1 MKQKQPKF
9 SGILVVAVLMVL
21 VLFIVSLSPLL
32 AASGSKDTTY
42 SEIYYYFENQQ
53 VTSFRLDL
61 GTGSLEL
68 WLKEGK
74 AALPESNAAASLP
87 TGGLLTG
94 VYSSDDNA
102 LPANGGTV
110 YMTYKLPYGGDFNT
124 GKISDFV
131 DEYNAANPDA
141 PMVFDYVAAKT
152 SIPWLEI
159 IFYVAMIGSIGM
171 LFMSMY
177 RGGAG
182 GGIMNVGRAK
192 VKDQQENQRK
202 ATFAD
207 VAGADEEK
215 AELQEVVEFLK
226 APNKFNALGARIP
239 HGVLLVGPPGTG
251 KTLLARA
258 VAGEAGVPFFSIA
271 GSEFVEMFVGMG
283 ASKVRDLFKQAGE
296 KAPCIVFIDEIDTI
310 GKKRDGGSNLGG
322 NDEREQTLNQ
332 LLVEMDGFDND
343 TNLIIIAATNRPD
356 VLDPALLRPGRFD
369 RQVAVEAPDLEGRE
383 AILKVHAKGKP
394 FVPDVDLHMIAVR
407 TPGFTGADLANV
419 LNEAAL
425 LCARAGAQLI
435 DNRAIDEAIDRV
447 QAGPKRRSKGMALDE
462 LRNTAYHEGGHALV
476 AAAMNDTDPVTKVTI
491 LPRGRALGYTAVMP
505 TEDRYSMSRNQLLD
519 QMAYAMGGR
528 TAEEVVFHD
537 PTTGASNDIEK
548 ATNIARQMVLDY
560 GFSEKLGAIKWSDDE
575 QSDLGALTHKYSA
588 RTAEIIDEEVLKL
601 VETAHTEA
609 WNVINENRDIL
620 DELVRQLLVKETL
633 NEKEL
638 AAIFAN
644 IKKAPKREV
653 WLSDEKRPDSDI
665 PPVPIPDKLK
675 KSAGLTN

>member
-94 VYSSDDNA
+94 VYSSGDNA

-159 IFYVAMIGSIGM
+159 IFYVAMLGSIGM

-226 APNKFNALGARIP
+226 APNKFNSLGARIP

-258 VAGEAGVPFFSIA
+258 CAGEAGVPFYAIS
-271 GSEFVEMFVGMG
+271 GSDFVEMYVGVG
-283 ASKVRDLFKQAGE
+283 ASRVRDLFE
-296 KAPCIVFIDEIDTI
+296 KAKKTMPSIIFIDEIDAV
-310 GKKRDGGSNLGG
+310 GRQRGAGLGG
-322 NDEREQTLNQ
+322 GHDEREQTLNQ
-332 LLVEMDGFDND
+332 LLVEMDGFSANEGV
-343 TNLIIIAATNRPD
+343 IVIAATNRKD
-356 VLDPALLRPGRFD
+356 ILDPALLRPGRFD
-369 RQVAVEAPDLEGRE
+369 RQIYVGAPDWRGRVE
-383 AILKVHAKGKP
+383 ILQVHARKKP
-394 FVPDVDLHMIAVR
+394 LADNVDLPAIAKA
-407 TPGFTGADLANV
+407 TAGFTGADLANL
-419 LNEAAL
+419 LNEGAL
-425 LCARAGAQLI
+425 LAARNGKAAITQQDLEAAMIKVIAGPEKKSRVVSHSEKMLTAVHEAGHAVCMYCLDSQDPVHLI
-435 DNRAIDEAIDRV
+435 TIIPRA
-447 QAGPKRRSKGMALDE
+447 QAGGM
-462 LRNTAYHEGGHALV
+462 
-476 AAAMNDTDPVTKVTI
+476 TI
-491 LPRGRALGYTAVMP
+491 SLPQDDKSYA
-505 TEDRYSMSRNQLLD
+505 SRNEMFETVVSFL
-519 QMAYAMGGR
+519 GGR
-528 TAEEVVFHD
+528 VAEALKLCD
-537 PTTGASNDIEK
+537 ISTGASNDLQRATKLARDMVATYGMSDAIGPVSYSSSQEVFIGRDYEK
-548 ATNIARQMVLDY
+548 TKPYSEATAGEIDVQV
-560 GFSEKLGAIKWSDDE
+560 
-575 QSDLGALTHKYSA
+575 QSIMREAYK
-588 RTAEIIDEEVLKL
+588 RCEEIL
-601 VETAHTEA
+601 TAHSERLDKIA
-609 WNVINENRDIL
+609 GFLMENENMNRAQFEAVMQDEAL
-620 DELVRQLLVKETL
+620 D
-633 NEKEL
+633 
-638 AAIFAN
+638 
-644 IKKAPKREV
+644 APK
-653 WLSDEKRPDSDI
+653 S
-665 PPVPIPDKLK
+665 
-675 KSAGLTN
+675 

>member
-226 APNKFNALGARIP
+226 APNKFNSLGARIP

-258 VAGEAGVPFFSIA
+258 CAGEAGVPFYAIS
-271 GSEFVEMFVGMG
+271 GSDFVEMYVGVG
-283 ASKVRDLFKQAGE
+283 ASRVRDLFE
-296 KAPCIVFIDEIDTI
+296 KAKKTMPSIIFIDEIDAV
-310 GKKRDGGSNLGG
+310 GRQRGAGLGG
-322 NDEREQTLNQ
+322 GHDEREQTLNQ
-332 LLVEMDGFDND
+332 LLVEMDGFGVNEG
-343 TNLIIIAATNRPD
+343 IIVMAATNRKD
-356 VLDPALLRPGRFD
+356 ILDPAILRPGRFD
-369 RQVAVEAPDLEGRE
+369 RDVIVGRPDVGGRE
-383 AILKVHAKGKP
+383 EILKVHARNKP
-394 FVPDVDLHMIAVR
+394 LGDDVDLKQIAQ
-407 TPGFTGADLANV
+407 TTAGFSGADLENL
-419 LNEAAL
+419 LNEAAIL
-425 LCARAGAQLI
+425 AAKE
-435 DNRAIDEAIDRV
+435 NRVYIQQSDIRHAFVKVGI
-447 QAGPKRRSKGMALDE
+447 GPEKKSRIVSEKERRI
-462 LRNTAYHEGGHALV
+462 TAYHEAGHAILFHLLPDV
-476 AAAMNDTDPVTKVTI
+476 GPVYSVSIIPT
-491 LPRGRALGYTAVMP
+491 GGAGGYTMP
-505 TEDRYSMSRNQLLD
+505 LPEKDDMFNTKGHMLQEITVSL
-519 QMAYAMGGR
+519 GGR
-528 TAEEVVFHD
+528 VAEEEIFD
-537 PTTGASNDIEK
+537 DITTGASQDIKQATAIAKSMITKFGMSERLGLINYDNDSDEVFIGRDFGHTSRGYGEK
-548 ATNIARQMVLDY
+548 VAGT
-560 GFSEKLGAIKWSDDE
+560 
-575 QSDLGALTHKYSA
+575 
-588 RTAEIIDEEVLKL
+588 IDEEVKRIIDECYLKARTL
-601 VETAHTEA
+601 MQEYHPVLEKCA
-609 WNVINENRDIL
+609 
-620 DELVRQLLVKETL
+620 QLLL
-633 NEKEL
+633 EKEKITRSEFEAL
-638 AAIFAN
+638 FADS
-644 IKKAPKREV
+644 EV
-653 WLSDEKRPDSDI
+653 E
-665 PPVPIPDKLK
+665 
-675 KSAGLTN
+675 G

>member
-182 GGIMNVGRAK
+182 GGIR
-192 VKDQQENQRK
+192 VK
-202 ATFAD
+202 APGIHG
-207 VAGADEEK
+207 VAG
-215 AELQEVVEFLK
+215 
-226 APNKFNALGARIP
+226 
-239 HGVLLVGPPGTG
+239 HG
-251 KTLLARA
+251 
-258 VAGEAGVPFFSIA
+258 
-271 GSEFVEMFVGMG
+271 
-283 ASKVRDLFKQAGE
+283 KVRLSVDMVTE
-296 KAPCIVFIDEIDTI
+296 HEPPR
-310 GKKRDGGSNLGG
+310 RD
-322 NDEREQTLNQ
+322 
-332 LLVEMDGFDND
+332 
-343 TNLIIIAATNRPD
+343 AA
-356 VLDPALLRPGRFD
+356 
-369 RQVAVEAPDLEGRE
+369 
-383 AILKVHAKGKP
+383 
-394 FVPDVDLHMIAVR
+394 
-407 TPGFTGADLANV
+407 
-419 LNEAAL
+419 
-425 LCARAGAQLI
+425 
-435 DNRAIDEAIDRV
+435 
-447 QAGPKRRSKGMALDE
+447 
-462 LRNTAYHEGGHALV
+462 
-476 AAAMNDTDPVTKVTI
+476 
-491 LPRGRALGYTAVMP
+491 
-505 TEDRYSMSRNQLLD
+505 
-519 QMAYAMGGR
+519 
-528 TAEEVVFHD
+528 AEEVVRKQLVHQMGGAPGQRHGRVDDVAVHHD
-537 PTTGASNDIEK
+537 FSPGAEYAHHAADRGTDLAGRVVVDDVVVLMGAQVGGQGADAVLFVVRHGEYLDAVRLERRGRAGLVRRALTDEKGDAVFGGIEV
-548 ATNIARQMVLDY
+548 QEQVLDIPLY
-560 GFSEKLGAIKWSDDE
+560 A
-575 QSDLGALTHKYSA
+575 ALH
-588 RTAEIIDEEVLKL
+588 AEVVAD
-601 VETAHTEA
+601 H
-609 WNVINENRDIL
+609 
-620 DELVRQLLVKETL
+620 
-633 NEKEL
+633 
-638 AAIFAN
+638 
-644 IKKAPKREV
+644 
-653 WLSDEKRPDSDI
+653 
-665 PPVPIPDKLK
+665 
-675 KSAGLTN
+675 